1 MNNETGFQNRF
12 FAAVAAAAVSA
23 MCVLGTIGPVQA
35 GELIG
40 ATQIAQD
47 EATSDRIQQAAA

>member
-1 MNNETGFQNRF
+1 MNTDQNFQSRF

-35 GELIG
+35 GELI
-40 ATQIAQD
+40 APTQVAQTD
-47 EATSDRIQQAAA
+47 TQQVAA

>member
-23 MCVLGTIGPVQA
+23 MCVLGTVGPAQA
-35 GELIG
+35 GELFG
-40 ATQIAQD
+40 ATQVAQ
-47 EATSDRIQQAAA
+47 SDVAQHDNRQAAA